1 MFSTTKAY
9 TAQQVRAMETPL
21 LERNV
26 PLMQQAAQTIAR
38 YVSVYAT
45 TLPADRKHTTVVV
58 LVGSGNNGGDGLHA
72 ASYLAQ
78 AGLQVHVILTSA
90 SRHRQGYKLW
100 LETVRSRPDCRT
112 VDISATTERDTDALA
127 LLCNADIILDAL
139 VGIGGSGGLRGAAGR
154 IVQQYLTA
162 RAEHPQCQVAHV
174 VAVDTPSGIGVDDGS
189 AEGIILP
196 ADVTLILGALKP
208 CVLLLPA
215 CALCGQVVACDIGLD
230 SSVYT
235 PAVELVDARLASQ
248 TLPIPRIS
256 DTKYTRGVA
265 GLVTGSVSYPGAALL
280 STQAAVLSGA
290 GMVRYCGPTNV
301 THDVIVARPEIVAGN
316 GRVQSWTL
324 GSGIPDAQH
333 ATDDAQRTRIAD
345 ILGSYAET
353 KTPETYA
360 AVTSEPQETHNT
372 SATQFS
378 QDSFIPCV
386 VDAGA
391 LDLLPA
397 HVGNQVIL
405 TPHAGEC
412 ALALQRYGYDTS
424 VTEVSMCP
432 YRAALDLHRCT
443 GATVLLKGAATV
455 VVGKDFEGR
464 MRCFVAS
471 AAPSWL
477 ATAGAGDVLA
487 GTLGSLAAQVQARLE
502 QQETV
507 ASCTVP
513 LHIAPSH
520 TALSW
525 AQVAA
530 VGAYVHG
537 LAAAMT
543 SESGSMLSQPRDFE
557 QVVECMHNIE
567 HTNVKHNSS
576 QNPSPI
582 STRAAATHASAVGRP
597 IAAMDVALALPQAF
611 AQVFSYTSEYE

>member
-26 PLMQQAAQTIAR
+26 PLMQQAAQTIAQ
-38 YVSVYAT
+38 YVSAYTT

-90 SRHRQGYKLW
+90 SRHRQGYELW

-196 ADVTLILGALKP
+196 ADVTLMLGALKP

-290 GMVRYCGPTNV
+290 GMVRYCGPANV
-301 THDVIVARPEIVAGN
+301 SHDVIVARPEVVAGI

-324 GSGIPDAQH
+324 GSGVPDAAH
-333 ATDDAQRTRIAD
+333 ATDNTQRDRIAD
-345 ILGSYAET
+345 ILSAYAET
-353 KTPETYA
+353 KPTEQRARTTDTDQSSPK
-360 AVTSEPQETHNT
+360 
-372 SATQFS
+372 SA
-378 QDSFIPCV
+378 IPCV

-397 HVGNQVIL
+397 RVGSQVML

-412 ALALQRYGYDTS
+412 ALALQRYGYDINAAQ
-424 VTEVSMCP
+424 VGACP
-432 YRAALDLHRCT
+432 YRAALELHRCT

-455 VVGKDFEGR
+455 VVGEDSEGLV
-464 MRCFVAS
+464 RCFVAS

-487 GTLGSLAAQVQARLE
+487 GILGAFTAQVQARFE
-502 QQETV
+502 QEKTD
-507 ASCTVP
+507 VP
-513 LHIAPSH
+513 WTAP
-520 TALSW
+520 SW

-537 LAAAMT
+537 LAASLA
-543 SESGSMLSQPRDFE
+543 SESGSMLSQPCDFE
-557 QVVECMHNIE
+557 QAIE
-567 HTNVKHNSS
+567 HIRNFEQQSTQRNLFSS
-576 QNPSPI
+576 ATPTQET
-582 STRAAATHASAVGRP
+582 STIPRSKAVGHP
-597 IAAMDVALALPQAF
+597 IAALDVALAVPQAL
-611 AQVFSYTSEYE
+611 AQVFSYTSLYE

>member
-1 MFSTTKAY
+1 
-9 TAQQVRAMETPL
+9 METPL

-26 PLMQQAAQTIAR
+26 PLMQQAAQTIAQ
-38 YVSVYAT
+38 YVSAYTT

-90 SRHRQGYKLW
+90 SRHRQGYELW

-112 VDISATTERDTDALA
+112 VDISATTERDTDAFS

-139 VGIGGSGGLRGAAGR
+139 VGIGGSGGLRRAAGR

-189 AEGIILP
+189 ATGIVLP
-196 ADVTLILGALKP
+196 ADTTLMLGALKP
-208 CVLLLPA
+208 CALLLPA
-215 CALCGQVVACDIGLD
+215 RKLCGQVVACDIGLD

-280 STQAAVLSGA
+280 STQAAVRSGA
-290 GMVRYCGPTNV
+290 GMVRYCGPANV
-301 THDVIVARPEIVAGN
+301 SHDVIVARPEVVAGI

-324 GSGIPDAQH
+324 GSGVPDAAH
-333 ATDDAQRTRIAD
+333 ATDDTQRDRIAD
-345 ILGSYAET
+345 ILSAYSET
-353 KTPETYA
+353 KPTEQHARTTDTDQSSPK
-360 AVTSEPQETHNT
+360 
-372 SATQFS
+372 SA
-378 QDSFIPCV
+378 IPCV

-391 LDLLPA
+391 LDLLPSY
-397 HVGNQVIL
+397 VGNQVIL

-424 VTEVSMCP
+424 ATEVNMCP

-464 MRCFVAS
+464 LRCFVAS

-513 LHIAPSH
+513 LH

-537 LAAAMT
+537 LSAAMA
-543 SESGSMLSQPRDFE
+543 SESGSMLSQPCDFE

-576 QNPSPI
+576 QNPSSI

-597 IAAMDVALALPQAF
+597 IAAMDVALVLPQAF

>member
-9 TAQQVRAMETPL
+9 TAQQVRAMEAPL

-26 PLMQQAAQTIAR
+26 PLMQQAAQTIAQ
-38 YVSVYAT
+38 YVSAYTT

-90 SRHRQGYKLW
+90 SRHRQGYELW

-127 LLCNADIILDAL
+127 LLCSADIILDAL

-196 ADVTLILGALKP
+196 ADVTLMLGALKP

-280 STQAAVLSGA
+280 STQAAVRSGA

-301 THDVIVARPEIVAGN
+301 SHDVIVARPEVVAGI

-324 GSGIPDAQH
+324 GSGVPDSAH
-333 ATDDAQRTRIAD
+333 ADNDAQRDRIAD
-345 ILGSYAET
+345 ILSAYAET
-353 KTPETYA
+353 KPTEQHARTTDTDQSSPK
-360 AVTSEPQETHNT
+360 
-372 SATQFS
+372 SA
-378 QDSFIPCV
+378 IPCV

-397 HVGNQVIL
+397 RVGSQVML

-412 ALALQRYGYDTS
+412 ALTLQRYGYDINAAQ
-424 VTEVSMCP
+424 VGACP
-432 YRAALDLHRCT
+432 YRAALELHRCT

-455 VVGKDFEGR
+455 VVGEDSEGLL
-464 MRCFVAS
+464 RCFVAS

-487 GTLGSLAAQVQARLE
+487 GILGAFTAQVQARFE
-502 QQETV
+502 QKKTD
-507 ASCTVP
+507 VP
-513 LHIAPSH
+513 WTAP
-520 TALSW
+520 SW

-537 LAAAMT
+537 LAASIA
-543 SESGSMLSQPRDFE
+543 SESGSILSQPCDFE
-557 QVVECMHNIE
+557 QAIE
-567 HTNVKHNSS
+567 HIRNFEQQSTQRNLFSS
-576 QNPSPI
+576 ATPTQET
-582 STRAAATHASAVGRP
+582 STIPRSKAVGHP
-597 IAAMDVALALPQAF
+597 IAALDVALAVPQAL
-611 AQVFSYTSEYE
+611 AQVFSYTSQYE

>member
-9 TAQQVRAMETPL
+9 TAQQVRAMEAPL
-21 LERNV
+21 LARNV
-26 PLMQQAAQTIAR
+26 PLMQQAAKTIAR

-45 TLPADRKHTTVVV
+45 TLPADRTHTTVTV

-78 AGLQVHVILTSA
+78 AGLQVHVILTNA
-90 SRHRQGYKLW
+90 AKHQQGWELW
-100 LETVRSRPDCRT
+100 LETTSTHSDCRT
-112 VDISATTERDTDALA
+112 VDISITSERDADALS
-127 LLCNADIILDAL
+127 LLTSADIILDAL
-139 VGIGGSGGLRGAAGR
+139 VGIGGSGGLRGAGER
-154 IVQQYLTA
+154 IVNQYLQA
-162 RAEHPQCQVAHV
+162 RAESQSRTAHV
-174 VAVDTPSGIGVDDGS
+174 VAVDTPSAIGVDDGS
-189 AEGIILP
+189 AEGVLLP
-196 ADVTLILGALKP
+196 ADTTLMLGALKP
-208 CVLLLPA
+208 CALLLPA
-215 CALCGQVVACDIGLD
+215 RTLCGQVVACDIGLD
-230 SSVYT
+230 SSAYV
-235 PAVELVDARLASQ
+235 PAVQLVDSCLASQ
-248 TLPIPRIS
+248 TLPTPRLN
-256 DTKYTRGVA
+256 DNKYARGVA
-265 GLVTGSVSYPGAALL
+265 GLVTGSDSYPGAALL
-280 STQAAVLSGA
+280 STQAAVRSGA

-372 SATQFS
+372 SATQIS

-424 VTEVSMCP
+424 ATEVSMCP

-455 VVGKDFEGR
+455 IVGKDFEGR
-464 MRCFVAS
+464 LRCFVAS

-513 LHIAPSH
+513 LHTAPSH

-537 LAAAMT
+537 LAAAMA
-543 SESGSMLSQPRDFE
+543 SESGSMLSQPCDFE

-582 STRAAATHASAVGRP
+582 STRVAATHASTVGRP
-597 IAAMDVALALPQAF
+597 IVAMDVALALPQAF